1 MLYAIFCYDAES
13 EIFGWSKE
21 RDAEVM
27 ASLEAVQAP
36 LKAEG
41 RRIQVEADGRPWIV
55 MELLSPHTRPGVV
68 HGDVKLG
75 DQARGGAGSKLSG
88 SVVPVCGDSTSTISG
103 RKGPNKPSSSSLSA
117 FGTWN

>member
-1 MLYAIFCYDAES
+1 MLL
-13 EIFGWSKE
+13 GGT
-21 RDAEVM
+21 
-27 ASLEAVQAP
+27 ASSIVLALP

-55 MELLSPHTRPGVV
+55 MELLSPRTRPGVV
-68 HGDVKLG
+68 HGNAKLG
-75 DQARGGAGSKLSG
+75 DQPRGGAGSKLSG

-103 RKGPNKPSSSSLSA
+103 RNGPNKPSNSSLSA